1 MTTQDLI
8 DYYVALLIIQYA
20 TQPNAKATIAAFCA
34 QVIADQI
41 VAQVGNGFNF
51 AVSPIGPQVG
61 ISAVGVQLE
70 AVASYRGAQ
79 RVYFG
84 LAPNAYFQLPDA
96 TDVIPAAGFNGFMDA
111 ADSPSVITWLF
122 VTAADSKV
130 PVYSLTDDELY
141 RLTQFRAQVQSS
153 PLGLGDCDAILEA
166 FFGNNVA
173 LLDNENM
180 TILYVDLNSDP
191 DTLFGIAAIS
201 QSLPKPAG
209 VRLQAIRADMLTNF
223 FGLQDAATGY
233 DSTFAGFSDAET
245 TLTTG
250 TFISAP

>member
-34 QVIADQI
+34 LVIQDQI
-41 VAQVGNGFNF
+41 YGKVGAGFNF
-51 AVSPIGPQVG
+51 AVTPIGPQAD
-61 ISAVGVQLE
+61 SAVGVQLE

-96 TDVIPAAGFNGFMDA
+96 TDDMMGSSWNGFMDA
-111 ADSPSVITWLF
+111 ADPPSVITWLF
-122 VTAADSKV
+122 ATAEDTKQPIYA
-130 PVYSLTDDELY
+130 LTDNELY

-153 PLGLGDCDAILEA
+153 FLSLEVIDDILET

-173 LLDNENM
+173 VIDNENM
-180 TILYVDLNSDP
+180 TILYVDLNSDT
-191 DTLFGIAAIS
+191 DTLFGVVAIS
-201 QSLPKPAG
+201 GSLPKPAG
-209 VRLQAIRADMLTNF
+209 VRVQAIKADMLTNF
-223 FGLQDAATGY
+223 FGLQDALTGY

-245 TLTTG
+245 TLTPG